1 MAEQVIFP
9 ASVCLSEVKQNA
21 RSILENQRL
30 TLCIPGKNYLMHQ
43 DSDETFSLKNWFYWK
58 IGMFALKIKINTGT
72 SKTTEPS

>member
-1 MAEQVIFP
+1 MAERVIFP

-43 DSDETFSLKNWFYWK
+43 DSDENFKPQKLVLLENGNVCTRNQNKL
-58 IGMFALKIKINTGT
+58 
-72 SKTTEPS
+72 